1 MTICPQPPAL
11 DVVPHKEGLMEL
23 VEPHLTFVYLG
34 AGFSLMVLLKKG
46 FHTDGATVPKKE
58 LEDSKVARKICKFIS
73 KHYPGKDYKQ
83 TLEYL
88 IGTPFEMPRL
98 LAAIVHDALYGMKWK
113 WRWLC
118 DRIYRKILSEQNYDN
133 VRQEIEYSGIRLIG
147 WKNWKS
153 ITEEEQSRT
162 HKLAEVRV
170 VLTRNVKSITE
181 KLKTV

>member
-1 MTICPQPPAL
+1 
-11 DVVPHKEGLMEL
+11 MEL
-23 VEPHLTFVYLG
+23 AEPHLTFVSLG

-46 FHTDGATVPKKE
+46 FQTDGATVPKKE

-113 WRWLC
+113 CRWLC
-118 DRIYRKILSEQNYDN
+118 DRVYRSILAAIGYDK
-133 VRQEIEYSGIRLIG
+133 VRKGIEYSGIRMFG
-147 WKNWKS
+147 
-153 ITEEEQSRT
+153 
-162 HKLAEVRV
+162 
-170 VLTRNVKSITE
+170 VKSWDSVTKEE
-181 KLKTV
+181 KEFTKKLVDVKIVLERNKEKIKDRLLSQYCKKI